1 MWTEL
6 HEDDKDDVD
15 DVDPG
20 SLPSPE
26 ERNHLRPAIYLKQR
40 RRRSRKGVAGT
51 GNCNVVV
58 GPRIVH
64 FDVSVGP
71 LPVIL
76 ELWRRGMCVAS
87 SSSFHY
93 ETAAATATPPDE
105 IERVF

>member
-6 HEDDKDDVD
+6 HEDDKDVE
-15 DVDPG
+15 PG

-26 ERNHLRPAIYLKQR
+26 ERNHLRPAIYNLKQR

-51 GNCNVVV
+51 GNCNVVI

-93 ETAAATATPPDE
+93 ETTAATAAPPDE